1 MSVHPKNKLF
11 ASAGTLVVLT
21 SAILL
26 VGLSLDRAQAQETT
40 GSLEISGQTYDI
52 PYEITGGSVEE
63 MTAQPDFNTLLV
75 MINSTEDGTLTIDL
89 PTDVI
94 DAEDDEFSVFV
105 DGESGNFVFD
115 ELEPTDE
122 ARVLQIEFPSGAGE
136 IEIVGTTMIPEF
148 GTVGAIILAV
158 SVFGMIVAT
167 YRKFPNMRTM

>member
-11 ASAGTLVVLT
+11 ASAGTLVVLA

-26 VGLSLDRAQAQETT
+26 VGLNLDRAQAQEAT

-52 PYEITGGSVEE
+52 PYNITGGSVEE
-63 MTAQPDFNTLLV
+63 MSGQPDLNTILV
-75 MINSTEDGTLTIDL
+75 MITSTDDGTLTIEL

-94 DAEDDEFSVFV
+94 DAQDDEFSVFI
-105 DGESGNFVFD
+105 DAQFGNFVVD

-122 ARVLQIEFPSGAGE
+122 ARVLQIEFPSGAEE
-136 IEIVGTTMIPEF
+136 IEIVGTSMVPEF